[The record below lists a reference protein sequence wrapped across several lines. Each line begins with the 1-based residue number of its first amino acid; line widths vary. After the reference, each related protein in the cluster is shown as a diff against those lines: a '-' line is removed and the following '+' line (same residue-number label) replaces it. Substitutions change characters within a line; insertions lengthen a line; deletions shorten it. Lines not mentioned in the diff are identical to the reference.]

1 MEALFQPYA
10 AGAAATAL
18 APLGKSKTFPGFIIH
33 LSQVSYESP
42 EFFLVADGL
51 LWVKSAFQVL
61 HEVYCSRAKLVHK
74 TILVGSVQDVGTQRS
89 TKFW

>member
-42 EFFLVADGL
+42 EVFLG
-51 LWVKSAFQVL
+51 
-61 HEVYCSRAKLVHK
+61 SRRLTLGQECVS
-74 TILVGSVQDVGTQRS
+74 GPS
-89 TKFW
+89 